1 MWLGRYGCDVPW
13 LGEPQTSRRTA
24 RGQSR
29 CSVANGVAVRLILSK
44 GSAPER
50 DRAELCDLITVPL
63 FDGPLLIADLKD
75 HGITATMIESFNVVT
90 EVASDARILVRR
102 ADVPAALAVVAS
114 RLVGPSE

>member
-1 MWLGRYGCDVPW
+1 MGLRATFWR
-13 LGEPQTSRRTA
+13 
-24 RGQSR
+24 
-29 CSVANGVAVRLILSK
+29 ILSK

-75 HGITATMIESFNVVT
+75 HGIAATMIESFNVVT

-102 ADVPAALAVVAS
+102 ADVPAARTVIGSALFSVNLPA
-114 RLVGPSE
+114 